1 MNRSS
6 RRSLAT
12 YLLAAFAGV
21 WLYAALL
28 PCVLA
33 SAAPRCDQCPAA
45 PSAHGDIE
53 PCAATQVDCSLPE
66 LQPIS
71 FDWLAS
77 AKVPAVLLA
86 TLPLPNNAPDI
97 APRRHTQNAVGR
109 APPPLAQRPAVLL
122 I

>member
-33 SAAPRCDQCPAA
+33 STAPRCDQCP
-45 PSAHGDIE
+45 PTHNTHGDVE
-53 PCAATQVDCSLPE
+53 PCAETQTDCSLPD

-71 FDWLAS
+71 LDWLAGT
-77 AKVPAVLLA
+77 KMTTVLLA
-86 TLPLPNNAPDI
+86 TLPILNNASDI
-97 APRRHTQNAVGR
+97 ATQRLAENAVGR